1 MLKHRRYRKPFAP
14 LDEEPSKKTVQ
25 LEFCSEPVSYDLV
38 FPKEAQPLLQ
48 TEPGGSLRAQNGLKL
63 RWMFTCSYNRSKPGK
78 NQAFLDRHRA
88 MQPLELWKDYAQV
101 LIVRKDQ
108 VSEYKVHCGK
118 HYIIAVWI
126 SKQLKK

>member
-1 MLKHRRYRKPFAP
+1 MLIHRRYRKFEP
-14 LDEEPSKKTVQ
+14 LDIEPRAINDVQ
-25 LEFCSEPVSYDLV
+25 LEHCSGSVTYDLV
-38 FPKEAQPLLQ
+38 YPDEAKPLLQ
-48 TEPGGSLRAQNGLKL
+48 PGQAGGSLRAQNGLKL

-118 HYIIAVWI
+118 HYIR
-126 SKQLKK
+126 